1 MIKQL
6 NQIEIDEIGRKIE
19 SFRSDDYYKYYFDDS
34 EENNPDKAFFID
46 DKYYIDFT
54 FYNDIC
60 FMGVID
66 INREIKTTSNSV
78 YELLKLFDEQ
88 LKYYQK
94 IAQWCYK
101 ANKIAYR
108 FHKFLKKKYNCVS
121 SEDEEKSIIGV
132 MLWKNMKI

>member
-6 NQIEIDEIGRKIE
+6 NQNEIDEIRKKID
-19 SFRSDDYYKYYFDDS
+19 SFKTDDYYKYYFDET
-34 EENNPDKAFFID
+34 EENNPDKAFLID

-54 FYNDIC
+54 FYDDIC

-88 LKYYQK
+88 LKHYK
-94 IAQWCYK
+94 SIAQWCYK
-101 ANKIAYR
+101 KNEIAYR
-108 FHKFLKKKYNCVS
+108 FHNFLEKKYNCIRTQY
-121 SEDEEKSIIGV
+121 EEKSIIGV
-132 MLWKNMKI
+132 ML

>member
-6 NQIEIDEIGRKIE
+6 NQNEIDEIRRKID
-19 SFRSDDYYKYYFDDS
+19 SLKTDDYYKYYFDET
-34 EENNPDKAFFID
+34 EENNPDKAFLID

-54 FYNDIC
+54 IYNDIC

-66 INREIKTTSNSV
+66 ISKEIKTTSNSV

-121 SEDEEKSIIGV
+121 FEDKEKSTIGV
-132 MLWKNMKI
+132 MLL

>member
-54 FYNDIC
+54 FYDDIC

-78 YELLKLFDEQ
+78 YELSKLFDEQ

-132 MLWKNMKI
+132 ML

>member
-54 FYNDIC
+54 FYDDIC

-121 SEDEEKSIIGV
+121 FEDKEKSIIGV
-132 MLWKNMKI
+132 MLL

>member
-19 SFRSDDYYKYYFDDS
+19 SFRCDYYYKFYFDDS

-46 DKYYIDFT
+46 NKYYIDFT
-54 FYNDIC
+54 FYDDIC

-132 MLWKNMKI
+132 ML

>member
-1 MIKQL
+1 MIKRL
-6 NQIEIDEIGRKIE
+6 NQKEIDEIGRKIE

-54 FYNDIC
+54 FYDDIC

-132 MLWKNMKI
+132 ML

>member
-54 FYNDIC
+54 FYDDIC

>member
-54 FYNDIC
+54 FYDDIC

-121 SEDEEKSIIGV
+121 FEDKEKSMIGV
-132 MLWKNMKI
+132 MLL

>member
-54 FYNDIC
+54 FYDDIC

-108 FHKFLKKKYNCVS
+108 FHNFLEKKYNCIRTQY
-121 SEDEEKSIIGV
+121 EEKSIIGV
-132 MLWKNMKI
+132 ML

>member
-54 FYNDIC
+54 FYDDIC

-88 LKYYQK
+88 LKHYQK

-108 FHKFLKKKYNCVS
+108 FHKFLKEKYNCVS

-132 MLWKNMKI
+132 ML

>member
-54 FYNDIC
+54 IYDDVC

-66 INREIKTTSNSV
+66 INREIKITSNSV
-78 YELLKLFDEQ
+78 YKLLKLFDEQ
-88 LKYYQK
+88 LKHYKK

-108 FHKFLKKKYNCVS
+108 FHKVLKKKYNCVS
-121 SEDEEKSIIGV
+121 FEDKEKSMIGV
-132 MLWKNMKI
+132 MLL

>member
-54 FYNDIC
+54 FYDDIC

-121 SEDEEKSIIGV
+121 FEDKEKSMIGV
-132 MLWKNMKI
+132 ML